1 MVKTDSIGQEVSALD
16 KRTRT
21 ISRSGIVLFI
31 LGLVTLVV
39 AGIGYVI
46 SRLLSPGVNDFMI
59 DVPALLIPSAGQGNG
74 GDLFSAA
81 MPFES
86 ALSGFFSSPVFIA
99 VPVIIAV
106 GFGLM
111 KLMQGEGIGAF
122 LPVLA
127 IVPMIFAAKM
137 VTGVLTDTDTVTPED
152 SSSSPTELVRQLIK
166 DNKPADLV
174 AYLEKNSGHTP
185 ETAGLL
191 EYVKAQAGIRENKP
205 DIDLIRKVVADYQ
218 RNPALKNTPDDVRYG
233 LEMIAF
239 KETITPPATRYAQG
253 KLKKARF
260 FTSVSSGGF
269 SISGILVLLGG
280 LLFLWGAQM
289 KKRVAFIKGVALK

>member
-21 ISRSGIVLFI
+21 IRRSGIVLLI
-31 LGLVTLVV
+31 LGLVSLLV
-39 AGIGYVI
+39 AGIGYAI
-46 SRLLSPGVNDFMI
+46 SRLLSPGVKDFMI
-59 DVPALLIPSAGQGNG
+59 DVPALLIPSAGHGNG
-74 GDLFSAA
+74 SDLFSAA

-86 ALSGFFSSPVFIA
+86 ALSGFLSSPVFIA

-137 VTGVLTDTDTVTPED
+137 VTGVLTDTDTPED

-205 DIDLIRKVVADYQ
+205 DIELIRKVVADYQ

-233 LEMIAF
+233 LEMTAF

-260 FTSVSSGGF
+260 FTSVSSAGF

-280 LLFLWGAQM
+280 MLFLWGSQM

>member
-1 MVKTDSIGQEVSALD
+1 MVKTESIGQEVSALD

-21 ISRSGIVLFI
+21 ISRSGIVLLI
-31 LGLVTLVV
+31 SGLVTLVV
-39 AGIGYVI
+39 AGIGYAI

-59 DVPALLIPSAGQGNG
+59 DVPALLIPSAGHGNG
-74 GDLFSAA
+74 SDLFSAA

-86 ALSGFFSSPVFIA
+86 ALSGFLSSPVFIA
-99 VPVIIAV
+99 VPVITAV

-137 VTGVLTDTDTVTPED
+137 VTGVLTDTDTPED
-152 SSSSPTELVRQLIK
+152 SSSSPTELVRQFIK

-205 DIDLIRKVVADYQ
+205 DIELIRKVVADYQ

-233 LEMIAF
+233 LEMTAF

-253 KLKKARF
+253 KLKKVRF
-260 FTSVSSGGF
+260 FTSVSSAGF

-280 LLFLWGAQM
+280 MLFLWGAQM

>member
-21 ISRSGIVLFI
+21 IRRSGIVLLI
-31 LGLVTLVV
+31 LGLVSLLV
-39 AGIGYVI
+39 AGIGYAI
-46 SRLLSPGVNDFMI
+46 SRLLSPGVKDFMI
-59 DVPALLIPSAGQGNG
+59 DVPALLIPSAGHGNG
-74 GDLFSAA
+74 SDLFSAA

-86 ALSGFFSSPVFIA
+86 ALSGFLSSPVFIA

-137 VTGVLTDTDTVTPED
+137 VTGVLTDTDTPED

-205 DIDLIRKVVADYQ
+205 NIELIRKVVADYQ

-233 LEMIAF
+233 LEMTAF

-260 FTSVSSGGF
+260 FTSVSSAGF

-280 LLFLWGAQM
+280 MLFLWGAQM

>member
-1 MVKTDSIGQEVSALD
+1 DSIGQEVSALD

-21 ISRSGIVLFI
+21 IRRSGIVLLI
-31 LGLVTLVV
+31 LGLVSLLV
-39 AGIGYVI
+39 AGIGYAI
-46 SRLLSPGVNDFMI
+46 SRLLSPGVKDFMI
-59 DVPALLIPSAGQGNG
+59 DVPALLIPSAGHGNG
-74 GDLFSAA
+74 SDLFSAA

-86 ALSGFFSSPVFIA
+86 ALSGFLSSPVFIA

-137 VTGVLTDTDTVTPED
+137 VTGVLTDTDTPED

-191 EYVKAQAGIRENKP
+191 EYVKAQAG
-205 DIDLIRKVVADYQ
+205 
-218 RNPALKNTPDDVRYG
+218 
-233 LEMIAF
+233 
-239 KETITPPATRYAQG
+239 
-253 KLKKARF
+253 
-260 FTSVSSGGF
+260 
-269 SISGILVLLGG
+269 
-280 LLFLWGAQM
+280 
-289 KKRVAFIKGVALK
+289 

>member
-21 ISRSGIVLFI
+21 IRRSGIVLLI
-31 LGLVTLVV
+31 LGLVSLLV
-39 AGIGYVI
+39 AGIGYAI
-46 SRLLSPGVNDFMI
+46 SRLLSPGVKDFMI
-59 DVPALLIPSAGQGNG
+59 DVPALLIPSAGHGNG
-74 GDLFSAA
+74 SDLFSAA

-86 ALSGFFSSPVFIA
+86 AFSGFLSSPVFIA

-137 VTGVLTDTDTVTPED
+137 VTGVLTDTDTPED

-205 DIDLIRKVVADYQ
+205 DIELIRKVVADYQ

-233 LEMIAF
+233 LEMTAF

-260 FTSVSSGGF
+260 FTSVSSAGF

-280 LLFLWGAQM
+280 MLFLWGAQM

>member
-21 ISRSGIVLFI
+21 IRRSGIVLLI
-31 LGLVTLVV
+31 LGLVSLVV
-39 AGIGYVI
+39 AGIGYAI

-59 DVPALLIPSAGQGNG
+59 DVPALLIPSAGHGDVS
-74 GDLFSAA
+74 DLFSSA
-81 MPFES
+81 MPFTS
-86 ALSGFFSSPVFIA
+86 AFSGFLSSPVFIA

-111 KLMQGEGIGAF
+111 KLMQGEGIGAC
-122 LPVLA
+122 LSVLA

-137 VTGVLTDTDTVTPED
+137 VTGVLIDTDTPED
-152 SSSSPTELVRQLIK
+152 SSSSPTELVRQFIK

-174 AYLEKNSGHTP
+174 AYLEKNSAHTP

-191 EYVKAQAGIRENKP
+191 EYVKAQAGIKENKP
-205 DIDLIRKVVADYQ
+205 DIDLVRKVVADYQ
-218 RNPALKNTPDDVRYG
+218 RNPAEPVPADVRYG
-233 LEMIAF
+233 LEMTAF
-239 KETITPPATRYAQG
+239 KETITPPATRYVQG

-260 FTSVSSGGF
+260 FTSVSSAGF

-280 LLFLWGAQM
+280 MLLLWGAQM
-289 KKRVAFIKGVALK
+289 KKRVAFIKDVALK

>member
-1 MVKTDSIGQEVSALD
+1 MVKTESIGQEVSALD

-21 ISRSGIVLFI
+21 ISRSGIVLLI
-31 LGLVTLVV
+31 SGLVTLVV
-39 AGIGYVI
+39 AGIGYAI

-59 DVPALLIPSAGQGNG
+59 DVPALLIPSAGHGDG
-74 GDLFSAA
+74 SDLFSSA
-81 MPFES
+81 MPFTS
-86 ALSGFFSSPVFIA
+86 AFSGFLSSPVFIA

-106 GFGLM
+106 GFGLL
-111 KLMQGEGIGAF
+111 KLMQGEGIGAC

-137 VTGVLTDTDTVTPED
+137 VTGVLIDTDTPED
-152 SSSSPTELVRQLIK
+152 SSSSPTELVRQFIK

-174 AYLEKNSGHTP
+174 AYLEKNSAHTP

-191 EYVKAQAGIRENKP
+191 EYVKAQAGIKENKP
-205 DIDLIRKVVADYQ
+205 DIDLVRKVVADYQ
-218 RNPALKNTPDDVRYG
+218 RNPAEPVPADVRYG
-233 LEMIAF
+233 LEMTAF
-239 KETITPPATRYAQG
+239 KETITPPATRYVQG

-260 FTSVSSGGF
+260 FTSASSAGF

-280 LLFLWGAQM
+280 MLFLWGAQM
-289 KKRVAFIKGVALK
+289 KKRVAFIKDVALK

>member
-21 ISRSGIVLFI
+21 IRRSGIVLLI
-31 LGLVTLVV
+31 LGLVSLVV
-39 AGIGYVI
+39 AGIGYAI

-59 DVPALLIPSAGQGNG
+59 DVPALLIPSAGHGNG
-74 GDLFSAA
+74 SDLFSAA

-86 ALSGFFSSPVFIA
+86 ALSGFLSSPVFIA

-111 KLMQGEGIGAF
+111 KLMQGEGVGAF

-137 VTGVLTDTDTVTPED
+137 VTGVLTDTDTPED

-218 RNPALKNTPDDVRYG
+218 RNPALKNPPDDVRYG
-233 LEMIAF
+233 LEMTAF

-253 KLKKARF
+253 KLEKARF
-260 FTSVSSGGF
+260 FSSVSSAGF

-280 LLFLWGAQM
+280 MLFLWGAQM